1 MSNNLNNLFGNN
13 SSNTIGLNLTNQTGT
28 TTNNPNTL
36 FGKNNNTTGNN
47 NTNILFGGAN
57 NTTSTTN
64 KPLFGFSAN
73 TNNINSPFSLN
84 NNTNTN
90 NDNKNNPIQTNNI
103 FPLSNSNN
111 TNITSNNVLGT
122 NTSNNRTTNNNQT
135 QVPSFGFN
143 NNQNNIINTSN
154 NPNPINK
161 SPNNTTNVTSN
172 AEEKKI
178 SNSDNNNIIN
188 TSNQNQQNKIND
200 DKNKLNIKN
209 PEPPQNDLTQLDQMT
224 ISALEK
230 KTIEE
235 AVNSW
240 NNTLEQQ
247 QSKMSQLTEKFQN
260 LDLQLNSCFDSV
272 REIIA
277 YRENLQNNSNS
288 ILNKLKDIN
297 ENGDQMIAQ
306 LEFMHRELKRTLIN
320 CNKLPQGD
328 DKDEQFYNNIN
339 IISDKVNDIGNEIEE
354 MNDKM
359 QDKGNNNFFNKKNE
373 YGYDFDDQDSNDK
386 LYVDDNEM
394 NEILNSF
401 YISIMSIR
409 NMEQDLNNRLKKVQ
423 QEINDK
429 KNDNNSNYYSY
440 NNN

>member
-1 MSNNLNNLFGNN
+1 MSNNPFGNY
-13 SSNTIGLNLTNQTGT
+13 SSNVKTGNQTET
-28 TTNNPNTL
+28 FNNII
-36 FGKNNNTTGNN
+36 GNNNNITGNN
-47 NTNILFGGAN
+47 NTNPLFGKPQTDTSNTN
-57 NTTSTTN
+57 N
-64 KPLFGFSAN
+64 LFGFSSN
-73 TNNINSPFSLN
+73 TSSNTTQFGIN
-84 NNTNTN
+84 NNQTNKN
-90 NDNKNNPIQTNNI
+90 NDNKNNPIQ
-103 FPLSNSNN
+103 SNN
-111 TNITSNNVLGT
+111 LFPFTNPNNLNTTSNNILGN
-122 NTSNNRTTNNNQT
+122 NTSNNQTANNNQT
-135 QVPSFGFN
+135 QVPSFGISN
-143 NNQNNIINTSN
+143 PSNNIINTSN
-154 NPNPINK
+154 NQNPLNKEPNIP
-161 SPNNTTNVTSN
+161 
-172 AEEKKI
+172 
-178 SNSDNNNIIN
+178 SNSEANKKVSTTENNNIIN
-188 TSNQNQQNKIND
+188 TTTNQNEQNKIND
-200 DKNKLNIKN
+200 DKNKLNIKS
-209 PEPPQNDLTQLDQMT
+209 PEPPQNDLNQLDQMT

-235 AVNSW
+235 TVNSW
-240 NNTLEQQ
+240 SNTLEQQ
-247 QSKMSQLTEKFQN
+247 QSKMGQLTEKFQN

-272 REIIA
+272 KEIIA

-297 ENGDQMIAQ
+297 ENGNQMISQ

>member
-1 MSNNLNNLFGNN
+1 MLGIQTNNMTGAKTTNETGANTNNTNNLFGANTNNTNNLFGANTNNTNNLFGANTNNTNNLFGNKTNNTNNLFGNN
-13 SSNTIGLNLTNQTGT
+13 
-28 TTNNPNTL
+28 TNN
-36 FGKNNNTTGNN
+36 KA
-47 NTNILFGGAN
+47 NI
-57 NTTSTTN
+57 
-64 KPLFGFSAN
+64 
-73 TNNINSPFSLN
+73 
-84 NNTNTN
+84 N
-90 NDNKNNPIQTNNI
+90 NDNKNNPTQPNSFFSFNNPNNI
-103 FPLSNSNN
+103 STASTN
-111 TNITSNNVLGT
+111 TTSNNAS
-122 NTSNNRTTNNNQT
+122 NTQTTNNNQ
-135 QVPSFGFN
+135 VKGIFFGSSINSN
-143 NNQNNIINTSN
+143 NTINTSN
-154 NPNPINK
+154 NTNSLFK
-161 SPNNTTNVTSN
+161 APNNTTNVTSN
-172 AEEKKI
+172 SEVDKKI
-178 SNSDNNNIIN
+178 SNTQNNNIIN
-188 TSNQNQQNKIND
+188 TSNQNDENKKND

-209 PEPPQNDLTQLDQMT
+209 PEPPQNDITELDQMT

-339 IISDKVNDIGNEIEE
+339 IISDKVNEIGNEIEE

-373 YGYDFDDQDSNDK
+373 FGYDFDDQDSNDK

-423 QEINDK
+423 EEINDK
-429 KNDNNSNYYSY
+429 KNDNNINYHSY
-440 NNN
+440 NEN

>member
-1 MSNNLNNLFGNN
+1 MLGIQTNNMTGAKTTNETGANTNNTNNLFGANTNNTNNLFGANTNNTNNLFGNKTNNTNNLFGNN
-13 SSNTIGLNLTNQTGT
+13 
-28 TTNNPNTL
+28 TNN
-36 FGKNNNTTGNN
+36 KA
-47 NTNILFGGAN
+47 NI
-57 NTTSTTN
+57 
-64 KPLFGFSAN
+64 
-73 TNNINSPFSLN
+73 
-84 NNTNTN
+84 N
-90 NDNKNNPIQTNNI
+90 NDNKNNPTQPNSFFSFNNPNNI
-103 FPLSNSNN
+103 STASTN
-111 TNITSNNVLGT
+111 TTSNNAS
-122 NTSNNRTTNNNQT
+122 NTQTTNNNQ
-135 QVPSFGFN
+135 VKGIFFGSSINSN
-143 NNQNNIINTSN
+143 NTINTSN
-154 NPNPINK
+154 NTNSLFK
-161 SPNNTTNVTSN
+161 APNNTTNVTSN
-172 AEEKKI
+172 SEVDKKI
-178 SNSDNNNIIN
+178 SNTQNNNIIN
-188 TSNQNQQNKIND
+188 TSNQNDENKKND

-209 PEPPQNDLTQLDQMT
+209 PEPPQNDITELDQMT

-339 IISDKVNDIGNEIEE
+339 IISDKVNEIGNEIEE

-373 YGYDFDDQDSNDK
+373 FGYDFDDQDSNDK

-429 KNDNNSNYYSY
+429 KNDNNINYHSY
-440 NNN
+440 NEN

>member
-1 MSNNLNNLFGNN
+1 
-13 SSNTIGLNLTNQTGT
+13 
-28 TTNNPNTL
+28 
-36 FGKNNNTTGNN
+36 
-47 NTNILFGGAN
+47 
-57 NTTSTTN
+57 
-64 KPLFGFSAN
+64 
-73 TNNINSPFSLN
+73 
-84 NNTNTN
+84 
-90 NDNKNNPIQTNNI
+90 
-103 FPLSNSNN
+103 
-111 TNITSNNVLGT
+111 
-122 NTSNNRTTNNNQT
+122 
-135 QVPSFGFN
+135 
-143 NNQNNIINTSN
+143 
-154 NPNPINK
+154 
-161 SPNNTTNVTSN
+161 
-172 AEEKKI
+172 
-178 SNSDNNNIIN
+178 
-188 TSNQNQQNKIND
+188 
-200 DKNKLNIKN
+200 
-209 PEPPQNDLTQLDQMT
+209 MT

-235 AVNSW
+235 TVNSW
-240 NNTLEQQ
+240 SNTLEQQ
-247 QSKMSQLTEKFQN
+247 QSKMGQLTEKFQN

-272 REIIA
+272 KEIIA

-297 ENGDQMIAQ
+297 ENGNQMISQ

-339 IISDKVNDIGNEIEE
+339 IISEKVNDIGNEIEE

>member
-1 MSNNLNNLFGNN
+1 MSNNLFGNL
-13 SSNTIGLNLTNQTGT
+13 SNNVKTGNQTGT
-28 TTNNPNTL
+28 LNNI
-36 FGKNNNTTGNN
+36 FGNNNITGNN
-47 NTNILFGGAN
+47 NTNPLFGKPQTDTSNTN
-57 NTTSTTN
+57 N
-64 KPLFGFSAN
+64 LFGFSSN
-73 TNNINSPFSLN
+73 TSSNTTQFGIN
-84 NNTNTN
+84 NNQTNKN
-90 NDNKNNPIQTNNI
+90 NDNKNNPIQSNNLFPFTNPNNI
-103 FPLSNSNN
+103 N
-111 TNITSNNVLGT
+111 TTSNNILGN
-122 NTSNNRTTNNNQT
+122 NTSNNQTTNNNQT
-135 QVPSFGFN
+135 QVPSFGISN
-143 NNQNNIINTSN
+143 PSNNIINTSN
-154 NPNPINK
+154 NQNPLNK
-161 SPNNTTNVTSN
+161 EPNNPTN
-172 AEEKKI
+172 I
-178 SNSDNNNIIN
+178 PSNSEANKKVSTTENNNIIN
-188 TSNQNQQNKIND
+188 TTTNQNEQNKIND
-200 DKNKLNIKN
+200 DKNKLNIKS
-209 PEPPQNDLTQLDQMT
+209 PEPPQNDLNQLDQMT

-235 AVNSW
+235 TVNSW
-240 NNTLEQQ
+240 SNTLEQQ
-247 QSKMSQLTEKFQN
+247 QSKMGQLTEKFQN

-272 REIIA
+272 KEIIA

-297 ENGDQMIAQ
+297 ENGNQMISQ

>member
-1 MSNNLNNLFGNN
+1 MSNNPFGNF
-13 SSNTIGLNLTNQTGT
+13 SSNVKTGNQTGT
-28 TTNNPNTL
+28 FNNII
-36 FGKNNNTTGNN
+36 GNNNNNNNITGNN
-47 NTNILFGGAN
+47 NTNPLFGKPQTDTSNTN
-57 NTTSTTN
+57 N
-64 KPLFGFSAN
+64 LFGFSSN
-73 TNNINSPFSLN
+73 TNSNTTQFGIN
-84 NNTNTN
+84 NNQTNKN
-90 NDNKNNPIQTNNI
+90 NDNKNNPIQSNNLFPFTNPNNI
-103 FPLSNSNN
+103 N
-111 TNITSNNVLGT
+111 TTSNNILGN
-122 NTSNNRTTNNNQT
+122 NTSNNQTTNNNQT
-135 QVPSFGFN
+135 QVPSFGISN
-143 NNQNNIINTSN
+143 PSNNIINTSN
-154 NPNPINK
+154 NQNPLNK
-161 SPNNTTNVTSN
+161 EPNNLTN
-172 AEEKKI
+172 I
-178 SNSDNNNIIN
+178 PSNSEANKKVSTTENNNIIN
-188 TSNQNQQNKIND
+188 TTTNQNEQNKIND
-200 DKNKLNIKN
+200 DKNKLNIKS
-209 PEPPQNDLTQLDQMT
+209 PEPPQNDLNQLDQMT

-235 AVNSW
+235 TVNSW
-240 NNTLEQQ
+240 SNTLEQQ
-247 QSKMSQLTEKFQN
+247 QSKMGQLTEKFQN

-272 REIIA
+272 KEIIA

-297 ENGDQMIAQ
+297 ENGNQMISQ

>member
-1 MSNNLNNLFGNN
+1 MLGIQTNNMTGAKTTNETGANTNNTNNLFGANTNNTNNLFGNKTNNTNNLFGNN
-13 SSNTIGLNLTNQTGT
+13 
-28 TTNNPNTL
+28 TNN
-36 FGKNNNTTGNN
+36 KA
-47 NTNILFGGAN
+47 NI
-57 NTTSTTN
+57 
-64 KPLFGFSAN
+64 
-73 TNNINSPFSLN
+73 
-84 NNTNTN
+84 N
-90 NDNKNNPIQTNNI
+90 NDNKNNPTQPNSFFSFNNPNNI
-103 FPLSNSNN
+103 STASTN
-111 TNITSNNVLGT
+111 TTSNNAS
-122 NTSNNRTTNNNQT
+122 NTQTTNNNQ
-135 QVPSFGFN
+135 VKGIFFGSSINSN
-143 NNQNNIINTSN
+143 NTINTSN
-154 NPNPINK
+154 NTNSLFK
-161 SPNNTTNVTSN
+161 APNNTTNVTSN
-172 AEEKKI
+172 SEVDKKI
-178 SNSDNNNIIN
+178 SNTQNNNIIN
-188 TSNQNQQNKIND
+188 TSNQNDENKKND

-209 PEPPQNDLTQLDQMT
+209 PEPPQNDITELDQMT

-339 IISDKVNDIGNEIEE
+339 IISDKVNEIGNEIEE

-373 YGYDFDDQDSNDK
+373 FGYDFDDQDSNDK

-423 QEINDK
+423 EEINDK
-429 KNDNNSNYYSY
+429 KNDNNINYHSY
-440 NNN
+440 NEN

>member
-1 MSNNLNNLFGNN
+1 MSNNPFGNY
-13 SSNTIGLNLTNQTGT
+13 SSNVKTGNQTET
-28 TTNNPNTL
+28 FNNII
-36 FGKNNNTTGNN
+36 GNNNNITGNN
-47 NTNILFGGAN
+47 NTNPLFGKPQTDTSNTN
-57 NTTSTTN
+57 N
-64 KPLFGFSAN
+64 LFGFSSN
-73 TNNINSPFSLN
+73 TSSNTTQFGIN
-84 NNTNTN
+84 NNQTNKN
-90 NDNKNNPIQTNNI
+90 NDNKNNPIQSNNLFPFTNPNNI
-103 FPLSNSNN
+103 N
-111 TNITSNNVLGT
+111 TTSNNILGN
-122 NTSNNRTTNNNQT
+122 NTSNNQTTNNNQT
-135 QVPSFGFN
+135 QVPSFGISN
-143 NNQNNIINTSN
+143 PSNNIINTSN
-154 NPNPINK
+154 NQNPLNK
-161 SPNNTTNVTSN
+161 EPNNPTN
-172 AEEKKI
+172 I
-178 SNSDNNNIIN
+178 PSNSEANKKVSTTENNNIIN
-188 TSNQNQQNKIND
+188 TTTNQNEQNKIND
-200 DKNKLNIKN
+200 DKNKLNIKS
-209 PEPPQNDLTQLDQMT
+209 PEPPQNDLNQLDQMT

-235 AVNSW
+235 TVNSW
-240 NNTLEQQ
+240 SNTLEQQ
-247 QSKMSQLTEKFQN
+247 QSKMGQLTEKFQN

-272 REIIA
+272 KEIIA

-297 ENGDQMIAQ
+297 ENGNQMISQ

>member
-1 MSNNLNNLFGNN
+1 MSNNLFGNL
-13 SSNTIGLNLTNQTGT
+13 SNNVKTGNQTGT
-28 TTNNPNTL
+28 LNNI
-36 FGKNNNTTGNN
+36 FGNNNITGNN
-47 NTNILFGGAN
+47 NTNPLFGKPQTDTSNTN
-57 NTTSTTN
+57 N
-64 KPLFGFSAN
+64 LFGFSSN
-73 TNNINSPFSLN
+73 TSSNTTQFGIN
-84 NNTNTN
+84 NNQTNKN
-90 NDNKNNPIQTNNI
+90 NDNKNNPIQSNNLFPFTNPNNI
-103 FPLSNSNN
+103 N
-111 TNITSNNVLGT
+111 TTSNNILGN
-122 NTSNNRTTNNNQT
+122 NTSNNQTTNNNQT
-135 QVPSFGFN
+135 QVPSFGISN
-143 NNQNNIINTSN
+143 PSNNIINTSN
-154 NPNPINK
+154 NQNPLNNE
-161 SPNNTTNVTSN
+161 PNNTTNIPPNSEAN
-172 AEEKKI
+172 KKV
-178 SNSDNNNIIN
+178 STTENNNIIN
-188 TSNQNQQNKIND
+188 TTTNQNEQNKIND
-200 DKNKLNIKN
+200 DKNKLNIKS
-209 PEPPQNDLTQLDQMT
+209 PEPPQNDLNQLDQMT

-235 AVNSW
+235 TVNSW
-240 NNTLEQQ
+240 SNTLEQQ
-247 QSKMSQLTEKFQN
+247 QSKMGQLTEKFQN

-272 REIIA
+272 KEIIA

-297 ENGDQMIAQ
+297 ENGNQMISQ

-339 IISDKVNDIGNEIEE
+339 IISEKVNDIGNEIEE

>member
-1 MSNNLNNLFGNN
+1 MGN
-13 SSNTIGLNLTNQTGT
+13 
-28 TTNNPNTL
+28 
-36 FGKNNNTTGNN
+36 
-47 NTNILFGGAN
+47 
-57 NTTSTTN
+57 
-64 KPLFGFSAN
+64 
-73 TNNINSPFSLN
+73 
-84 NNTNTN
+84 
-90 NDNKNNPIQTNNI
+90 
-103 FPLSNSNN
+103 
-111 TNITSNNVLGT
+111 
-122 NTSNNRTTNNNQT
+122 NTSNNQTTNNNQT
-135 QVPSFGFN
+135 QVPSFGISN
-143 NNQNNIINTSN
+143 PSNNIINTSN
-154 NPNPINK
+154 NQNPLNK
-161 SPNNTTNVTSN
+161 EPNNPTN
-172 AEEKKI
+172 I
-178 SNSDNNNIIN
+178 PSNSEANKKVSTTENNNIIN
-188 TSNQNQQNKIND
+188 TTTNQNEQNKIND
-200 DKNKLNIKN
+200 DKNKLNIKS
-209 PEPPQNDLTQLDQMT
+209 PEPPQNDLNQLDQMT

-235 AVNSW
+235 TVNSW
-240 NNTLEQQ
+240 SNTLEQQ
-247 QSKMSQLTEKFQN
+247 QSKMGQLTEKFQN

-272 REIIA
+272 KEIIA

-297 ENGDQMIAQ
+297 ENGNQMISQ

>member
-1 MSNNLNNLFGNN
+1 MSNNLFGNLSN
-13 SSNTIGLNLTNQTGT
+13 NVKTGNQTGTLNNIFGNNNITGNNNSNPLFGKPQTDTSNTNNLFGFSSNTSSNTIQFGINNNQT
-28 TTNNPNTL
+28 
-36 FGKNNNTTGNN
+36 
-47 NTNILFGGAN
+47 
-57 NTTSTTN
+57 N
-64 KPLFGFSAN
+64 K
-73 TNNINSPFSLN
+73 
-84 NNTNTN
+84 N
-90 NDNKNNPIQTNNI
+90 NDNKNNPIQSNNLFPFTNPNNI
-103 FPLSNSNN
+103 N
-111 TNITSNNVLGT
+111 TTSNNILGN
-122 NTSNNRTTNNNQT
+122 NTSNNQTTNNNQT
-135 QVPSFGFN
+135 QVPSFGISN
-143 NNQNNIINTSN
+143 PSNNIINTSN
-154 NPNPINK
+154 NQNPLNK
-161 SPNNTTNVTSN
+161 EPNNPTN
-172 AEEKKI
+172 I
-178 SNSDNNNIIN
+178 PSNSEANKKVSTTENNNIIN
-188 TSNQNQQNKIND
+188 TTTNQNEQNKIND
-200 DKNKLNIKN
+200 DKNKLNIKS
-209 PEPPQNDLTQLDQMT
+209 PEPPQNDLNQLDQMT

-235 AVNSW
+235 TVNSW
-240 NNTLEQQ
+240 SNTLEQQ
-247 QSKMSQLTEKFQN
+247 QSKMGQLTEKFQN

-272 REIIA
+272 KEIIA

-297 ENGDQMIAQ
+297 ENGNQMISQ

>member
-1 MSNNLNNLFGNN
+1 MSNNPFGNF
-13 SSNTIGLNLTNQTGT
+13 SSNVKTGNQTGT
-28 TTNNPNTL
+28 LNNII
-36 FGKNNNTTGNN
+36 GNNNNNNNITGNN
-47 NTNILFGGAN
+47 NTNPLFGKPQTDTSNTN
-57 NTTSTTN
+57 N
-64 KPLFGFSAN
+64 LFGFSSN
-73 TNNINSPFSLN
+73 TNSNTTQFGIN
-84 NNTNTN
+84 NNQTNKN
-90 NDNKNNPIQTNNI
+90 NDNKNNPIQSNNLFPFTNPNNI
-103 FPLSNSNN
+103 N
-111 TNITSNNVLGT
+111 TTSNNILGN
-122 NTSNNRTTNNNQT
+122 NTSNNQTTNNNQT
-135 QVPSFGFN
+135 QVPSFGISN
-143 NNQNNIINTSN
+143 PSNNIINTSN
-154 NPNPINK
+154 NQNPLNK
-161 SPNNTTNVTSN
+161 EPNNPTN
-172 AEEKKI
+172 I
-178 SNSDNNNIIN
+178 PSNSEANKKVSTTENNNIIN
-188 TSNQNQQNKIND
+188 TTTNQNEQNKIND
-200 DKNKLNIKN
+200 DKNKLNIKS
-209 PEPPQNDLTQLDQMT
+209 PEPPQNDLNQLDQMT

-235 AVNSW
+235 TVNSW
-240 NNTLEQQ
+240 SNTLEQQ
-247 QSKMSQLTEKFQN
+247 QSKMGQLTEKFQN

-272 REIIA
+272 KEIIA

-297 ENGDQMIAQ
+297 ENGNQMISQ

>member
-1 MSNNLNNLFGNN
+1 MSNNPFGNF
-13 SSNTIGLNLTNQTGT
+13 SNNVKTGNQTET
-28 TTNNPNTL
+28 FNNII
-36 FGKNNNTTGNN
+36 GNNNNITGNN
-47 NTNILFGGAN
+47 NTNPLFGKPQTDTSNTN
-57 NTTSTTN
+57 N
-64 KPLFGFSAN
+64 LFGFSSN
-73 TNNINSPFSLN
+73 TNSNTTQFGIN
-84 NNTNTN
+84 NNQTNKN
-90 NDNKNNPIQTNNI
+90 NDNKNNPIQSNNLFPFTNPNNI
-103 FPLSNSNN
+103 
-111 TNITSNNVLGT
+111 NITSNNILGN
-122 NTSNNRTTNNNQT
+122 NTSNNQTTNNNQT
-135 QVPSFGFN
+135 QVPSFGISN
-143 NNQNNIINTSN
+143 PSNNIINTSN
-154 NPNPINK
+154 NQNPLNK
-161 SPNNTTNVTSN
+161 EPNNPTN
-172 AEEKKI
+172 I
-178 SNSDNNNIIN
+178 PSNSEANKKVSTTENNNIIN
-188 TSNQNQQNKIND
+188 TTTNQNEQNKIND
-200 DKNKLNIKN
+200 DKNKLNIKS
-209 PEPPQNDLTQLDQMT
+209 PEPPQNDLNQLDQMT

-235 AVNSW
+235 TVNSW
-240 NNTLEQQ
+240 SNTLEQQ
-247 QSKMSQLTEKFQN
+247 QSKMGQLTEKFQN

-272 REIIA
+272 KEIIA

-297 ENGDQMIAQ
+297 ENGNQMISQ

>member
-1 MSNNLNNLFGNN
+1 MSNNLFGNL
-13 SSNTIGLNLTNQTGT
+13 SNNVKTGNQTGT
-28 TTNNPNTL
+28 LNNI
-36 FGKNNNTTGNN
+36 FGNNNITGNN
-47 NTNILFGGAN
+47 NTNPLFGKPQTDTN
-57 NTTSTTN
+57 NTN
-64 KPLFGFSAN
+64 NLFGFSSN
-73 TNNINSPFSLN
+73 TNSNTTQFGIN
-84 NNTNTN
+84 NNQTNKN
-90 NDNKNNPIQTNNI
+90 NDNKNNPIQSNNLFPFTNPNNI
-103 FPLSNSNN
+103 N
-111 TNITSNNVLGT
+111 TTSNNILGN
-122 NTSNNRTTNNNQT
+122 NTSNNQTTNNNQT
-135 QVPSFGFN
+135 QVPSFGISN
-143 NNQNNIINTSN
+143 PSNNIINTSN
-154 NPNPINK
+154 NQNPLNKEPNIP
-161 SPNNTTNVTSN
+161 
-172 AEEKKI
+172 
-178 SNSDNNNIIN
+178 SNSEANKKVSTTENNNIIN
-188 TSNQNQQNKIND
+188 TTTNQNEQNKIND
-200 DKNKLNIKN
+200 DKNKLNIKS
-209 PEPPQNDLTQLDQMT
+209 PEPPQNDLNQLDQMT

-235 AVNSW
+235 TVNSW
-240 NNTLEQQ
+240 SNTLEQQ
-247 QSKMSQLTEKFQN
+247 QSKMGQLTEKFQN

-272 REIIA
+272 KEIIA

-297 ENGDQMIAQ
+297 ENGNQMISQ

>member
-1 MSNNLNNLFGNN
+1 MSNNLFGNL
-13 SSNTIGLNLTNQTGT
+13 SNNVKTGNQTGT
-28 TTNNPNTL
+28 FNNII
-36 FGKNNNTTGNN
+36 GNNNNITGNN
-47 NTNILFGGAN
+47 NTNPLFGKPQTDTSNTN
-57 NTTSTTN
+57 N
-64 KPLFGFSAN
+64 LFGFSSN
-73 TNNINSPFSLN
+73 TSSNTTQFGIN
-84 NNTNTN
+84 NNQTNKN
-90 NDNKNNPIQTNNI
+90 NDNKNNPIQSNNLFPFTNPNNI
-103 FPLSNSNN
+103 N
-111 TNITSNNVLGT
+111 TTSNNILGN
-122 NTSNNRTTNNNQT
+122 NTSNNQTTNNNQT
-135 QVPSFGFN
+135 QVPSFGISN
-143 NNQNNIINTSN
+143 PSNNIINTSN
-154 NPNPINK
+154 NQNPLNK
-161 SPNNTTNVTSN
+161 EPNNPTN
-172 AEEKKI
+172 I
-178 SNSDNNNIIN
+178 PSNSEANKKVSTTENNNIIN
-188 TSNQNQQNKIND
+188 TTTNQNEQNKIND
-200 DKNKLNIKN
+200 DKNKLNIKS
-209 PEPPQNDLTQLDQMT
+209 PEPPQNDLNQLDQMT

-235 AVNSW
+235 TVNSW
-240 NNTLEQQ
+240 SNTLEQQ
-247 QSKMSQLTEKFQN
+247 QSKMGQLTEKFQN

-272 REIIA
+272 KEIIA

-297 ENGDQMIAQ
+297 ENGNQMISQ

>member
-1 MSNNLNNLFGNN
+1 MLGIQTNNMTGAKTTNETGANTNNTNNLFGANTNNTNNLFGANTNNTNNLFGANTNNTNNLFGNN
-13 SSNTIGLNLTNQTGT
+13 
-28 TTNNPNTL
+28 TNN
-36 FGKNNNTTGNN
+36 KA
-47 NTNILFGGAN
+47 NI
-57 NTTSTTN
+57 
-64 KPLFGFSAN
+64 
-73 TNNINSPFSLN
+73 
-84 NNTNTN
+84 N
-90 NDNKNNPIQTNNI
+90 NDNKNNPTQPNSFFSFNNPNNI
-103 FPLSNSNN
+103 STASTN
-111 TNITSNNVLGT
+111 TTSNNAS
-122 NTSNNRTTNNNQT
+122 NTQTTNNNQ
-135 QVPSFGFN
+135 VKGIFFGSSINSN
-143 NNQNNIINTSN
+143 NTINTSN
-154 NPNPINK
+154 NTNSLFK
-161 SPNNTTNVTSN
+161 APNNTTNVTSN
-172 AEEKKI
+172 SEVDKKI
-178 SNSDNNNIIN
+178 SNTQNNNIIN
-188 TSNQNQQNKIND
+188 TSNQNDENKKND

-209 PEPPQNDLTQLDQMT
+209 PEPPQNDITELDQMT

-339 IISDKVNDIGNEIEE
+339 IISDKVNEIGNEIEE

-373 YGYDFDDQDSNDK
+373 FGYDFDDQDSNDK

-423 QEINDK
+423 EEINDK
-429 KNDNNSNYYSY
+429 KNDNNINYHSY
-440 NNN
+440 NEN

>member
-1 MSNNLNNLFGNN
+1 MSNNLFGNL
-13 SSNTIGLNLTNQTGT
+13 SNNVKTGNQTGT
-28 TTNNPNTL
+28 LNNI
-36 FGKNNNTTGNN
+36 FGNNNITGNN
-47 NTNILFGGAN
+47 NTNPLFGKPQTDTSNTN
-57 NTTSTTN
+57 N
-64 KPLFGFSAN
+64 LFGFSSN
-73 TNNINSPFSLN
+73 TNSNTTQFGIN
-84 NNTNTN
+84 NNQTNKN
-90 NDNKNNPIQTNNI
+90 NDNKNNPIQSNNLFPFTNPNNI
-103 FPLSNSNN
+103 N
-111 TNITSNNVLGT
+111 TTSNNILGN
-122 NTSNNRTTNNNQT
+122 NTSNNQTTNNNQT
-135 QVPSFGFN
+135 QVPSFGISN
-143 NNQNNIINTSN
+143 PSNNIINTSN
-154 NPNPINK
+154 NQNPLNK
-161 SPNNTTNVTSN
+161 EPNNPTN
-172 AEEKKI
+172 I
-178 SNSDNNNIIN
+178 PSNSEANKKVSTTENNNIIN
-188 TSNQNQQNKIND
+188 TTINQNEQNKIND
-200 DKNKLNIKN
+200 DKNKLNIKS
-209 PEPPQNDLTQLDQMT
+209 PEPPQNDLNQLDQMT

-235 AVNSW
+235 TVNSW
-240 NNTLEQQ
+240 SNTLEQQ
-247 QSKMSQLTEKFQN
+247 QSKMGQLTEKFQN

-272 REIIA
+272 KEIIA

-297 ENGDQMIAQ
+297 ENGNQMISQ

>member
-1 MSNNLNNLFGNN
+1 MSNNPFGNY
-13 SSNTIGLNLTNQTGT
+13 SSNVKTGNQTET
-28 TTNNPNTL
+28 FNNII
-36 FGKNNNTTGNN
+36 GNNNNITGNN
-47 NTNILFGGAN
+47 NTNPLFGKPQTDTSNTN
-57 NTTSTTN
+57 N
-64 KPLFGFSAN
+64 LFGFSSN
-73 TNNINSPFSLN
+73 TNSNTTQFGIN
-84 NNTNTN
+84 NNQTNKN
-90 NDNKNNPIQTNNI
+90 NDNKNNPIQSNNLFPFTNPNNI
-103 FPLSNSNN
+103 N
-111 TNITSNNVLGT
+111 TTSNNILGN
-122 NTSNNRTTNNNQT
+122 NTSNNQTTNNNQT
-135 QVPSFGFN
+135 QVPSFGISN
-143 NNQNNIINTSN
+143 PSNNIINTSN
-154 NPNPINK
+154 NQNPLNK
-161 SPNNTTNVTSN
+161 EPNNLTN
-172 AEEKKI
+172 I
-178 SNSDNNNIIN
+178 PSNSEANKKVSTTENNNIIN
-188 TSNQNQQNKIND
+188 TTTNQNEQNKIND
-200 DKNKLNIKN
+200 DKNKLNIKS
-209 PEPPQNDLTQLDQMT
+209 PEPPQNDLNQLDQMT

-235 AVNSW
+235 TVNSW
-240 NNTLEQQ
+240 SNTLEQQ
-247 QSKMSQLTEKFQN
+247 QSKMGQLTEKFQN

-272 REIIA
+272 KEIIA

-297 ENGDQMIAQ
+297 ENGNQMISQ

>member
-1 MSNNLNNLFGNN
+1 MLGIQTNNMTGAKTTNETGANTNNTNNLFGANTNNTNNLFGANTNNTNNLFGNKTNNTNNLFGNN
-13 SSNTIGLNLTNQTGT
+13 
-28 TTNNPNTL
+28 TNN
-36 FGKNNNTTGNN
+36 KA
-47 NTNILFGGAN
+47 NI
-57 NTTSTTN
+57 
-64 KPLFGFSAN
+64 
-73 TNNINSPFSLN
+73 
-84 NNTNTN
+84 N
-90 NDNKNNPIQTNNI
+90 NDNKNNPTQPNSFFSFNNPNNI
-103 FPLSNSNN
+103 STASTN
-111 TNITSNNVLGT
+111 TTSNNAS
-122 NTSNNRTTNNNQT
+122 NTQTTNNNQ
-135 QVPSFGFN
+135 VKGIFFGSSINSN
-143 NNQNNIINTSN
+143 NTINTSN
-154 NPNPINK
+154 NTNSLFK
-161 SPNNTTNVTSN
+161 APNNTTNVTSN
-172 AEEKKI
+172 SEVDKKI
-178 SNSDNNNIIN
+178 SNTQNNNIIN
-188 TSNQNQQNKIND
+188 TSNQNDENKKND

-209 PEPPQNDLTQLDQMT
+209 PEPPQNDITELDQMT

-339 IISDKVNDIGNEIEE
+339 IISDKVNEIGNEIEE

-373 YGYDFDDQDSNDK
+373 FGYDFDDQDSNDK

-423 QEINDK
+423 EEINDK
-429 KNDNNSNYYSY
+429 KNDNNINYHSY
-440 NNN
+440 NEN

>member
-1 MSNNLNNLFGNN
+1 MSNNLFGNL
-13 SSNTIGLNLTNQTGT
+13 SNNVKTGNQTGT
-28 TTNNPNTL
+28 LNNI
-36 FGKNNNTTGNN
+36 FGNNNITGNN
-47 NTNILFGGAN
+47 NTNPLFGKPQTDTSNTN
-57 NTTSTTN
+57 N
-64 KPLFGFSAN
+64 LFGFSSN
-73 TNNINSPFSLN
+73 TNSNTTQFGIN
-84 NNTNTN
+84 NNQTNKN
-90 NDNKNNPIQTNNI
+90 NDNKNNPIQSNNLFPFTNPNNI
-103 FPLSNSNN
+103 N
-111 TNITSNNVLGT
+111 TTSNNILGN
-122 NTSNNRTTNNNQT
+122 NTSNNQTTNNNQT
-135 QVPSFGFN
+135 QVPSFGISN
-143 NNQNNIINTSN
+143 PSNNIINTSN
-154 NPNPINK
+154 NQNPLNK
-161 SPNNTTNVTSN
+161 EPNNPTN
-172 AEEKKI
+172 I
-178 SNSDNNNIIN
+178 PSNSEANKKVSTTENNNIIN
-188 TSNQNQQNKIND
+188 TTTNQNEQNKIND
-200 DKNKLNIKN
+200 DKNKLNIKS
-209 PEPPQNDLTQLDQMT
+209 PEPPQNDLNQLDQMT

-235 AVNSW
+235 TVNSW
-240 NNTLEQQ
+240 SNTLEQQ
-247 QSKMSQLTEKFQN
+247 QSKMGQLTEKFQN

-272 REIIA
+272 KEIIA

-297 ENGDQMIAQ
+297 ENGNQMISQ

>member
-1 MSNNLNNLFGNN
+1 MSNNLFGNL
-13 SSNTIGLNLTNQTGT
+13 SNNVKTGNQTGT
-28 TTNNPNTL
+28 LNNI
-36 FGKNNNTTGNN
+36 FGNNNITGNN
-47 NTNILFGGAN
+47 NTNPLFGKPQTDTN
-57 NTTSTTN
+57 NTN
-64 KPLFGFSAN
+64 NLFGFSSN
-73 TNNINSPFSLN
+73 TNSNTTQFGIN
-84 NNTNTN
+84 NNQTNKN
-90 NDNKNNPIQTNNI
+90 NDNKNNPIQSNNLFPFTNPNNI
-103 FPLSNSNN
+103 N
-111 TNITSNNVLGT
+111 TTSNNILGN
-122 NTSNNRTTNNNQT
+122 NTSNNQTTNNNQT
-135 QVPSFGFN
+135 QVPSFGISN
-143 NNQNNIINTSN
+143 PSNNIINTSN
-154 NPNPINK
+154 NQNPLNK
-161 SPNNTTNVTSN
+161 EPNNPTN
-172 AEEKKI
+172 I
-178 SNSDNNNIIN
+178 PSNSEANKKVSTTENNNIIN
-188 TSNQNQQNKIND
+188 TTINQNEQNKIND
-200 DKNKLNIKN
+200 DKNKLNIKS
-209 PEPPQNDLTQLDQMT
+209 PEPPQNDLNQLDQMT

-235 AVNSW
+235 TVNSW
-240 NNTLEQQ
+240 SNTLEQQ
-247 QSKMSQLTEKFQN
+247 QSKMGQLTEKFQN

-272 REIIA
+272 KEIIA

-297 ENGDQMIAQ
+297 ENGNQMISQ

>member
-1 MSNNLNNLFGNN
+1 MSNNLFGNL
-13 SSNTIGLNLTNQTGT
+13 SNNVKTGNQTGT
-28 TTNNPNTL
+28 LNNI
-36 FGKNNNTTGNN
+36 FGNNNITGNN
-47 NTNILFGGAN
+47 NTNPLFGKPQTDTSNTN
-57 NTTSTTN
+57 N
-64 KPLFGFSAN
+64 LFGFSSN
-73 TNNINSPFSLN
+73 TSSNTIQFGIN
-84 NNTNTN
+84 NNQTNKN
-90 NDNKNNPIQTNNI
+90 NDNKNNPIQSNNLFPFTNPNNI
-103 FPLSNSNN
+103 N
-111 TNITSNNVLGT
+111 TTSNNILGK
-122 NTSNNRTTNNNQT
+122 NTSNNQTTNNNQT
-135 QVPSFGFN
+135 QVPSFGISN
-143 NNQNNIINTSN
+143 PSNNIINTSN
-154 NPNPINK
+154 NQNPLNK
-161 SPNNTTNVTSN
+161 EPNNPTN
-172 AEEKKI
+172 I
-178 SNSDNNNIIN
+178 PSNSEANKKVSTTENNNIIN
-188 TSNQNQQNKIND
+188 TTTNQNEQNKIND
-200 DKNKLNIKN
+200 DKNKLNIKS
-209 PEPPQNDLTQLDQMT
+209 PEPPQNDLNQLDQMT

-235 AVNSW
+235 TVNSW
-240 NNTLEQQ
+240 SNTLEQQ
-247 QSKMSQLTEKFQN
+247 QSKMGQLTEKFQN

-272 REIIA
+272 KEIIA

-297 ENGDQMIAQ
+297 ENGNQMISQ

-423 QEINDK
+423 EEINDK
-429 KNDNNSNYYSY
+429 KNDNNINYHSY
-440 NNN
+440 NEN